1 MIQTAF
7 NATLGPVTYTKM
19 LRSSSE
25 IIELTA
31 ISCVV
36 GRVPMNG
43 GRTWGIIDQRK
54 DLVRPSF
61 LEDPELVEEMDSSV

>member
-31 ISCVV
+31 ISC
-36 GRVPMNG
+36 GHVPMNG
-43 GRTWGIIDQRK
+43 GRTWGIIDRSK